1 MKDNRK
7 SHASTLAYGKYTMKE
22 WLALGPYEQA
32 VVVSNYRTRQVVLAC
47 AEEVIMGLEARE
59 CTFM

>member
-1 MKDNRK
+1 MRHKK
-7 SHASTLAYGKYTMKE
+7 SKAPEVLAYGKYTMKE

-47 AEEVIMGLEARE
+47 AEEVIMDLEARA
-59 CTFM
+59 